1 MHLLLNGRFLTRPMT
16 GVDRVAMELSKALL
30 EIIQQQS
37 EHGVSLQTAV
47 PQHSSH
53 SPLPTFH
60 SPLPTHSS
68 SRLSGQLWEQLELPQ
83 KSRDA
88 WLLNFCSV
96 GPAFRSKQ
104 VIMIHDAQVYD
115 APQSYSRAFRT
126 WYQLLLP
133 RIARNARIVL
143 TVSNYSR
150 QRLEAHG
157 VFPANKA
164 HVIHNGCDHMDRIT
178 PDETILEQKSLTPQ
192 GYILT
197 LGSRA
202 KHKNL
207 PFLVAAANARPAGHA
222 PLVIAGGGNPKIF
235 AEEGIA
241 ESENVRILG
250 RVSDEALKALYHNAL
265 AFAFPSHTEGFGLPP
280 LEAMRCNCPVIASTG
295 GAIPEACG
303 EAALYANPDDQ
314 NAWTQAL
321 LKIEEQPSLRTSLI
335 SKGSQQAAQFTWRKS
350 AQQLLHILTSE
361 NNKHSSKK

>member
-1 MHLLLNGRFLTRPMT
+1 
-16 GVDRVAMELSKALL
+16 MELSSALMQIL
-30 EIIQQQS
+30 K
-37 EHGVSLQTAV
+37 EHPEFNITFQTAL
-47 PQHSSH
+47 PKHNSELQLTSQL
-53 SPLPTFH
+53 PLATSTAH
-60 SPLPTHSS
+60 TA
-68 SRLSGQLWEQLELPQ
+68 GQVWEQLELPQ
-83 KSRDA
+83 KSKDA

-96 GPAFRSKQ
+96 GPTFRSKQ

-115 APQSYSRAFRT
+115 APHSYSRAFRT

-133 RIARNARIVL
+133 RIARHSRIVL

-150 QRLEAHG
+150 QRLEVHG
-157 VFPANKA
+157 VFSTNKA

-178 PDETILEQKSLTPQ
+178 PDETILGQKSLKPQ

-207 PFLVAAANARPAGHA
+207 PLLVDAANARPADHT

-241 ESENVRILG
+241 ESDNVRILG
-250 RVSDEALKALYHNAL
+250 RVSDEALKALYQNAL

-303 EAALYANPDDQ
+303 KAALYASPDDQ
-314 NAWTQAL
+314 NAWTKAL
-321 LKIEEQPSLRTSLI
+321 LTIEEQPNLRASLA

-350 AQQLLHILTSE
+350 AQQLLNILTSE
-361 NNKHSSKK
+361 NNKPSSKK